1 MKWQPIET
9 VPHNVPVIVC
19 GKGLCNSVVGC
30 SHDWREPIDT
40 QFCNEKYAEVKC
52 TKCGMV
58 GEKTIATGEVFFPAT

>member
-1 MKWQPIET
+1 MDKEHT
-9 VPHNVPVIVC
+9 SLTEKHVADNES
-19 GKGLCNSVVGC
+19 GLKVGC

-40 QFCNEKYAEVKC
+40 QFCNELYTEVKC